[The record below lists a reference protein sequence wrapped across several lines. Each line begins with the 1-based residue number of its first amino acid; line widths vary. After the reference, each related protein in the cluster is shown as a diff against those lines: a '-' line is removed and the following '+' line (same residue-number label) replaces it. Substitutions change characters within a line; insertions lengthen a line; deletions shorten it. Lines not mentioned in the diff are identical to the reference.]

1 MTSNITQICTCVR
14 FLILTHEMYVKVKMV
29 TSQKRPMTSIKLN
42 ISQTIII
49 FQQVTSAKLKI
60 GKLFFTVANSNFQ
73 ELLFNEFDAK

>member
-29 TSQKRPMTSIKLN
+29 TSQKRLMTSIKLN
-42 ISQTIII
+42 ISQTMII

-60 GKLFFTVANSNFQ
+60 GKLFLTVANSNFQ